1 MEKIEIYDVLK
12 EDGAR
17 LKPANFYTQEQ
28 LEELYVER
36 FNANPDGDENST
48 PEDPQATQ
56 EQLEELDGT
65 IHTLFFENGGW
76 CEELQKSFAPGY
88 YRPATT
94 DEYIALKKYSLR
106 EV

>member
-17 LKPANFYTQEQ
+17 LKPVNFYTQEQ

-36 FNANPDGDENST
+36 FNANPADNQGD
-48 PEDPQATQ
+48 Q
-56 EQLEELDGT
+56 EQLEELSGT

-76 CEELQKSFAPGY
+76 CAELQKSFAPGY
-88 YRPATT
+88 FRPATME
-94 DEYIALKKYSLR
+94 EYNALKKYSTR